1 MNYRFLPHS
10 FSIIEYAENIHPE
23 ELRSSLTTFLEIL
36 PNLLFLSDLFSE
48 SDVLLQSL
56 EPLLHA
62 YLLTPQP
69 LPFYLLD
76 WVVTPLTQ

>member
-48 SDVLLQSL
+48 SDVLL
-56 EPLLHA
+56 
-62 YLLTPQP
+62 
-69 LPFYLLD
+69 
-76 WVVTPLTQ
+76 